1 MTTTNERAAAGGAV
15 VVLPGHPDT
24 KATVRV
30 EAVPFA
36 ARVARTAGMGALW
49 GSITLATFLI
59 TMFDPFMTSLPTL
72 VGAMA
77 VYRSWRGR
85 FRLLGFR
92 AACPRCGSELRMKRD
107 ARVSLPHPLVCYAC
121 HHEPRLVFAPA

>member
-1 MTTTNERAAAGGAV
+1 MTSSDERAAGRSAF

-24 KATVRV
+24 RAKVEV
-30 EAVPFA
+30 EAVTLA

-49 GSITLATFLI
+49 GSITVATFFI

-72 VGAMA
+72 VGTMA

-85 FRLLGFR
+85 FRVRGFE
-92 AACPRCGSELRMKRD
+92 AACPRCGTEIRMKPEVC
-107 ARVSLPHPLVCYAC
+107 VSLPHPLVCYAC
-121 HHEPRLVFAPA
+121 HHEPRLVFAAG